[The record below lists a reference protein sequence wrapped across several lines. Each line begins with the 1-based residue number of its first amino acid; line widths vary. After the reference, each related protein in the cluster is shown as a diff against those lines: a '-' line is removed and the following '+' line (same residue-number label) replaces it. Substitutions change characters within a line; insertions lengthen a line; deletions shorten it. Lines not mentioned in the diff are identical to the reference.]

1 MTDPTQTLAASQRE
15 ITATRTTLNTAKD
28 NHRDM
33 FNHTYVLPSEP
44 DGRDLAA
51 GAKIIGAMLGSFAVT
66 TIVAGLIVMGL
77 LWLTRR
83 PNDTDSE
90 RHEATVNG
98 IFSVLAVS
106 LVAAVAVPVWLYR
119 DDAAPPPPTPRES
132 YLGISDALQDR
143 GSTDF
148 YFRLDDEI
156 GPYTPIDSLDH
167 VIIRDSSRF
176 NCRADVVDVEHTPES
191 GNGHS
196 MVSLRLIEDEC
207 DTGFNIIRWESVVRE
222 HGRIT

>member
-1 MTDPTQTLAASQRE
+1 M
-15 ITATRTTLNTAKD
+15 N
-28 NHRDM
+28 RDM
-33 FNHTYVLPSEP
+33 FNHIYILPSEP
-44 DGRDLAA
+44 DGRDLAD

-66 TIVAGLIVMGL
+66 AIVAGLIAVGL

-83 PNDTDSE
+83 PDFTDDE
-90 RHEATVNG
+90 RDARARAGVV
-98 IFSVLAVS
+98 SVLAVS
-106 LVAAVAVPVWLYR
+106 LVAAVAVPVWLHR
-119 DDAAPPPPTPRES
+119 DDAAPPPPTPWET

-143 GSTDF
+143 DSTEF

-156 GPYTPIDSLDH
+156 GPYTPMNSLEY
-167 VIIRDSSRF
+167 VVIRDSSRF

-196 MVSLRLIEDEC
+196 MVSLRLIEDQC

-222 HGRIT
+222 HGRIA

>member
-1 MTDPTQTLAASQRE
+1 M
-15 ITATRTTLNTAKD
+15 N
-28 NHRDM
+28 RDM
-33 FNHTYVLPSEP
+33 FDYTYILPSEP

-90 RHEATVNG
+90 HHEATVNG

-119 DDAAPPPPTPRES
+119 DDAAAQPPTPRET
-132 YLGISDALQDR
+132 YTGIVDALRDR

-148 YFRLDDEI
+148 HFRLGDEV
-156 GPYTPIDSLDH
+156 GPYTPMESLDH
-167 VIIRDSSRF
+167 VIIRDSARF
-176 NCRADVVDVEHTPES
+176 NCRADVVDVEHAPEF
-191 GNGHS
+191 GNGRS
-196 MVSLRLIEDEC
+196 MVSLRLVEEDC
-207 DTGFNIIRWESVVRE
+207 DTGFNITRWESVVRE
-222 HGRIT
+222 HGRIAQK

>member
-1 MTDPTQTLAASQRE
+1 MSK
-15 ITATRTTLNTAKD
+15 N
-28 NHRDM
+28 M
-33 FNHTYVLPSEP
+33 FDRTYVLPSEP

-106 LVAAVAVPVWLYR
+106 LVAAVAIPVWLYR
-119 DDAAPPPPTPRES
+119 GDAAPQPPTPRET
-132 YLGISDALQDR
+132 YMGISDALQDR
-143 GSTDF
+143 GSTYF
-148 YFRLDDEI
+148 HFRLDDRVS
-156 GPYTPIDSLDH
+156 PYTPLESLDH

-176 NCRADVVDVEHTPES
+176 NCRADVVDVKHTPES

-207 DTGFNIIRWESVVRE
+207 DTGFNIARWESVVRE
-222 HGRIT
+222 HGRIA